1 MPLDQRRCGWLGTLR
16 SRGLRRGTREC
27 GRSERKKRAE
37 EVYQLQ
43 NGVDD
48 GGGDDGGDDDGNND
62 GGDGGGDGDGVDGG
76 GDDGDGDGV

>member
-1 MPLDQRRCGWLGTLR
+1 MPLDQHRCGWLGTLR

-62 GGDGGGDGDGVDGG
+62 GGS
-76 GDDGDGDGV
+76 DDGDGDGV